1 MFSCSEFNASNL
13 LRLIFTKFSCKTLKA
28 DISHK
33 CNNPFLETYV
43 FLPVQK
49 KIRLFVQLNFSP
61 SLAFLYFCVDYT

>member
-33 CNNPFLETYV
+33 CDNPFLEASRFPPCSEEDSPFRATEFFTQSCFPV
-43 FLPVQK
+43 FL
-49 KIRLFVQLNFSP
+49 
-61 SLAFLYFCVDYT
+61 C